1 MFPMFNLSDESS
13 RNAFHNAVHDQ
24 GKRVLE
30 MNKRMQA
37 QQLDAW
43 KHGEKAMLQGVE
55 QGRHLL
61 ELSFDLQKAAW
72 QSWMDIV
79 APKAEKAEKAA

>member
-1 MFPMFNLSDESS
+1 MFPMFNLSDAATQDSF
-13 RNAFHNAVHDQ
+13 RNVVHEQ
-24 GKRVLE
+24 GKRALE
-30 MNKRMQA
+30 MNKRLHA
-37 QQLDAW
+37 QQMDAW

-79 APKAEKAEKAA
+79 TPKASAEKAA